1 MSKFLFYAM
10 TGEKSCLLHVLM
22 NAVDLADKGHEVR
35 VVFEGRSVLMPSQ
48 LKQENNPH
56 YVKAEAAG
64 LLAGICLACSKQ
76 LGVLEQ
82 NQALGLP
89 MLADMFGHAPMAPWV
104 AEGYHVISM

>member
-1 MSKFLFYAM
+1 MRKILFYAM
-10 TGEKSCLLHVLM
+10 TGEKSCFQHVLL
-22 NAVDLADKGHEVR
+22 NASQLHDAGHEVR
-35 VVFEGRSVLMPSQ
+35 VIFEGASVKLPALLQ
-48 LKQENNPH
+48 
-56 YVKAEAAG
+56 AEGNLVYLRAKELG

-104 AEGYHVISM
+104 AEGYQVISM